1 MVYKIFKI
9 SEKINN
15 KNFIFRQPKKINDY
29 TKFIPIL
36 YNNGNNITPFL
47 FQTPTVKLYDN
58 IIDNYIKIPIKTINN
73 KTLLFKLF
81 INNISDIIIENY
93 KLNYKKWNIDIT
105 NYDINYT
112 ELINEVDFDDES
124 PLQNDYNDGLLN
136 IKLTENITVYNS
148 IKELIPYD
156 DIALSIIKNTDIQAI
171 IELKGLNIIYSNDNK
186 INLDPILIIHQIKFN
201 EDTNFE
207 VKLDNY
213 SILDTEMPNK
223 IDYSKIKNNSS
234 DNESDN
240 NSEEDIQEILNSE
253 TSNEE
258 SDIHSNLELSDD
270 DDNDDDNDDDDNDYN
285 DIESDNSMNK
295 FLVKIQN

>member
-1 MVYKIFKI
+1 MVYRIFKI
-9 SEKINN
+9 NEKINN

-36 YNNGNNITPFL
+36 YNNENDITPFL
-47 FQTPTVKLYDN
+47 FQTPTIKLCDN

-73 KTLLFKLF
+73 KTELFKLF

-112 ELINEVDFDDES
+112 ELINEVELDDDS
-124 PLQNDYNDGLLN
+124 PLQNDYHDGLLN
-136 IKLTENITVYNS
+136 IKLTENIKVYNS
-148 IKELIPYD
+148 IRELIPYD
-156 DIALSIIKNTDIQAI
+156 DIFLSIIKNTDIQAI
-171 IELKGLNIIYSNDNK
+171 IELKGLNIIYSDDNK

-201 EDTNFE
+201 EDNNFE

-213 SILDTEMPNK
+213 SILDTEIPN
-223 IDYSKIKNNSS
+223 KNNSS
-234 DNESDN
+234 DD
-240 NSEEDIQEILNSE
+240 NSEEDIREILNSE

-258 SDIHSNLELSDD
+258 SDIHSDLESDD
-270 DDNDDDNDDDDNDYN
+270 DNNND
-285 DIESDNSMNK
+285 ESDNNINN